1 MKKLLICLIMLFLVS
16 GCLGSN
22 ENNQKKET
30 IIKEEKTEEKK
41 KTVHTSIKL
50 SFAGDCTL
58 GNYASQAYDGS
69 FNQEYEK
76 QGKDATYFLKNVKSI
91 FENDD
96 LTIVNLEGPLTSA
109 TSHVEKSFLLAAQK
123 NMWIS

>member
-41 KTVHTSIKL
+41 KQ
-50 SFAGDCTL
+50 FTL
-58 GNYASQAYDGS
+58 
-69 FNQEYEK
+69 
-76 QGKDATYFLKNVKSI
+76 V
-91 FENDD
+91 
-96 LTIVNLEGPLTSA
+96 
-109 TSHVEKSFLLAAQK
+109 
-123 NMWIS
+123 